1 MIGGMAL
8 IYDTTMSPS
17 KQELLVAWLP
27 TRSWFRGDVT
37 RLERVAA
44 YRVDDPEG
52 EVGIEGHLVTAG
64 DDTIYHVPLT
74 YRGAPLADGDEFLLD
89 TTAHG
94 VLGTRWIS
102 DGTGDPVFRTVIA
115 ATMVHGGRET
125 EEWEESPTG
134 VRTPREPAT
143 RLRGTGAP
151 DHAVP
156 ELWAASVSEL
166 GGVTTAETGFAT
178 LRIPHVL
185 DAAALAGGPIAGVPV
200 DALAAGT
207 AGATG
212 HYALRASWAGQS
224 VPVTIATLS
233 TVAPE

>member
-1 MIGGMAL
+1 MIGVMAL

-17 KQELLVAWLP
+17 KHELLAAWLP
-27 TRSWFRGDVT
+27 TRPWFRGDVAL
-37 RLERVAA
+37 LERVAA

-52 EVGIEGHLVTAG
+52 EVGIEGHFVTAG
-64 DDTIYHVPLT
+64 DDTIFHVPLT
-74 YRGAPLADGDEFLLD
+74 YRGAALADGDDFLLD

-94 VLGTRWIS
+94 VLGTRWII

-115 ATMVHGGRET
+115 ETIVHGGRET
-125 EEWEESPTG
+125 EEWEESASG

-143 RLRGTGAP
+143 RLRGSGAP

-166 GGVTTAETGFAT
+166 GGVTVAETGFAT

-185 DAAALAGGPIAGVPV
+185 DAAALAGGPIAGLPTDAQQAGVP
-200 DALAAGT
+200 
-207 AGATG
+207 GADG
-212 HYALRASWAGQS
+212 HYALRASWAGQP